1 MEKRSDIRRN
11 ISIFATEQERNI
23 PPRSERNM
31 EKISLHPIK
40 QDTRLEIPI
49 AVESVHAGFPSP
61 AQDYMEDGID
71 LNKELVRHPAST
83 FYARVAGN
91 SMKDAGINPGDIL
104 VVDKLLEPKEGD
116 IAVCFIDG
124 EYTLKY
130 IRFEKDAIWLDPANE
145 NYPSIKITE
154 DNHFIIWG
162 IVTFTIQKK
171 R

>member
-23 PPRSERNM
+23 PPRSERIM

-124 EYTLKY
+124 EYTLKVHFVTPCPLV
-130 IRFEKDAIWLDPANE
+130 RLSRA
-145 NYPSIKITE
+145 SIMETNTSSSEGLICS
-154 DNHFIIWG
+154 NL
-162 IVTFTIQKK
+162 V
-171 R
+171 